1 MEPVFQ
7 KGNDD
12 WLSQLPSVSKQYNNT
27 IHNSITMT
35 PSQASKKVNEK
46 KTIQIF
52 KTREKNLTRN
62 IN

>member
-1 MEPVFQ
+1 MKPVFQ

-12 WLSQLPSVSKQYNNT
+12 WLSQLPSVTKQYNNT

-52 KTREKNLTRN
+52 KTR
-62 IN
+62 